1 MLREILSEN
10 LNLSA
15 RQLEQFEIF
24 YRAVISWNEK
34 INLTALTDAEDFAV
48 KHVID
53 SLTVWD
59 ENKFAGVGK
68 VIDVGTG
75 AGFPGIP
82 LKIFRPEIE
91 IVLLDSLDKRV
102 KFLKSVVAELN
113 LSGVECIHGRAEDL
127 AHDKNFRERFDLVT
141 ARAVARLSVIAEY
154 CLPFAKVGGTFAAMK
169 GKNFREEI
177 AEAEHAVKILGG
189 GEIQS
194 VEKNLP
200 NLPDIRAV
208 IYVDKKKSTPKN
220 FPRKAGVPAKNP
232 LH

>member
-10 LNLSA
+10 LDLTA
-15 RQLEQFEIF
+15 LQLEQFEIF
-24 YRAVISWNEK
+24 YRAVVDWNAK
-34 INLTALTDAEDFAV
+34 INLTAITDEAEFAV

-59 ENKFAGVGK
+59 EKKFAGVRK

-82 LKIFRPEIE
+82 LKIFKPEIE
-91 IVLLDSLDKRV
+91 MVLLDSLDKRV
-102 KFLKSVVAELN
+102 KFLKSVVEDLN
-113 LSGVECIHGRAEDL
+113 LSGVECVHGRAEDL

-141 ARAVARLSVIAEY
+141 ARAVARLNVIAEY

-177 AEAEHAVKILGG
+177 TEAGTAVKILGG
-189 GEIQS
+189 GEILS
-194 VEKNLP
+194 VEKF
-200 NLPDIRAV
+200 LPDLPDVRAV
-208 IYVDKKKSTPKN
+208 IYVDKKKPAPKN
-220 FPRKAGVPAKNP
+220 FPRKAGVPTKNP

>member
-15 RQLEQFEIF
+15 RQFEQFEFF

-34 INLTALTDAEDFAV
+34 INLTALTNAEDFAV

-82 LKIFRPEIE
+82 LKIFKPEIE

-177 AEAEHAVKILGG
+177 AEAGAAVKILGG

>member
-1 MLREILSEN
+1 MLREILAAN
-10 LNLSA
+10 ANLSA
-15 RQLEQFEIF
+15 RQLDQFEIF
-24 YRAVISWNEK
+24 YRAVIDWNEK
-34 INLTALTDAEDFAV
+34 INLTAITGAEDFAI

-59 ENKFAGVGK
+59 ENKFAGVRK
-68 VIDVGTG
+68 IIDVGTG

-82 LKIFRPEIE
+82 LKIFKPEVE

-102 KFLKSVVAELN
+102 KFLKSVVEELN
-113 LSGVECIHGRAEDL
+113 LSGVECVHGRAEDL
-127 AHDKNFRERFDLVT
+127 AHDKNYRERFDLVT
-141 ARAVARLSVIAEY
+141 ARAVARLNVIAEY
-154 CLPFAKVGGTFAAMK
+154 CLPFAKTGGIFAAMK

-177 AEAEHAVKILGG
+177 AEAGVAVKILGG
-189 GEIQS
+189 GEILS

-208 IYVDKKKSTPKN
+208 IYVDKVKSTPKN

-232 LH
+232 LR

>member
-1 MLREILSEN
+1 MLREILAEN

-15 RQLEQFEIF
+15 RQLEQFEKF
-24 YRAVISWNEK
+24 YAAVVDWNAK
-34 INLTALTDAEDFAV
+34 INLTAITDESDFAV

-59 ENKFAGVGK
+59 EEKFAGVRK
-68 VIDVGTG
+68 IIDVGTG

-82 LKIFRPEIE
+82 LKIFKPEVE

-154 CLPFAKVGGTFAAMK
+154 CLPFAKVGGTFVAMK

-189 GEIQS
+189 GEIVS
-194 VEKNLP
+194 VEKFLP

-208 IYVDKKKSTPKN
+208 VYVDKKKPTPKN
-220 FPRKAGVPAKNP
+220 FPRKAGLPAKNP

>member
-24 YRAVISWNEK
+24 YRAVLSWNEK
-34 INLTALTDAEDFAV
+34 INLTALTNAEDFAV

-82 LKIFRPEIE
+82 LKIFKPEIE

-177 AEAEHAVKILGG
+177 AEAGAAVKILGG
-189 GEIQS
+189 SEIQS